1 MKEFFTQVI
10 FDKWGLTITVGNL
23 VVILGAIALL
33 IVLDILINRAIFR
46 SKWVKQIISDHTV
59 RKMIRRTVRWG
70 LYGIGLI
77 LAFRFVGYD
86 LLGEALYTLD
96 EGDGQKVRVIHI
108 IGVLVTILLTR
119 FIVWYAHRLLVQR
132 PTALK
137 KVDQGRRL
145 ALFQII

>member
-1 MKEFFTQVI
+1 
-10 FDKWGLTITVGNL
+10 
-23 VVILGAIALL
+23 
-33 IVLDILINRAIFR
+33 
-46 SKWVKQIISDHTV
+46 
-59 RKMIRRTVRWG
+59 MIRRTVRLG